1 MRQQKN
7 ELSYDCIIDIEYMPF
22 PSEEKRREAYYTQ
35 AKLFLR
41 SKEREFKQMYS
52 KQSNKESGLDAALSS
67 SLYSK

>member
-41 SKEREFKQMYS
+41 AKEREFKEMYK
-52 KQSNKESGLDAALSS
+52 KQSNKEIGLDEALSL

>member
-7 ELSYDCIIDIEYMPF
+7 APTYECIIDVYYMPF
-22 PSEEKRREAYYTQ
+22 PSDEKRREAYYTQ

-52 KQSNKESGLDAALSS
+52 KQSNKESGLNEALSS